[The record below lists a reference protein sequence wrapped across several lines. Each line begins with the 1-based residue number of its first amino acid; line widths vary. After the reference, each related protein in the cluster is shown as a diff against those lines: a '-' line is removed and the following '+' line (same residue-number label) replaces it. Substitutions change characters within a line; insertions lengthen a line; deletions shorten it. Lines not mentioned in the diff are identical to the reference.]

1 MLRKIRKKI
10 ERWLY
15 RKGYHVP
22 DVRMLAV
29 NQICIMLCVLPLVV
43 LPWGW
48 PIAVGA
54 VLGTVNF
61 LALGRV
67 IQELVFLPK
76 GAVALQMFSFY
87 ARLILTAGVLYYV
100 IVYQHASVGWLLAG
114 LSTVLIN
121 ILLWG
126 ISHLLGKTSKEA

>member
-1 MLRKIRKKI
+1 M
-10 ERWLY
+10 
-15 RKGYHVP
+15 P

-29 NQICIMLCVLPLVV
+29 NQICIMVAILPLVA
-43 LPWGW
+43 LPQGW
-48 PIAVGA
+48 PFVVGA
-54 VLGTVNF
+54 ILGTVNF

-67 IQELVFLPK
+67 IQDLVLLPK

-87 ARLILTAGVLYYV
+87 ARLLLTATALYYA
-100 IVYQHASVGWLLAG
+100 IVHMHASVGWLLAG

-126 ISHLLGKTSKEA
+126 MSHLLGKTSKEA